1 MESFLL
7 LFVIVF
13 MGFLVKFPKEKRF
26 NFLKSFVIVYAE
38 VIMTSILFVG
48 LLFGIMKTPLR
59 NYMLNTPNSLFV
71 VVLLIAIIDG
81 IIISWFNR
89 WLIPKF
95 NVTLQVQ
102 TLCEYIIQ
110 WSLIYITVYQVIFD
124 NIVKSAKL
132 LKSPEATLAN
142 MDILNPADMMMII
155 LPSLISVWIGV
166 IVYKAYK
173 DTI

>member
-26 NFLKSFVIVYAE
+26 NFLKSFVLVYAE
-38 VIMTSILFVG
+38 VIMTSILFLG
-48 LLFGIMKTPLR
+48 FIFLILITPLKNAMIR
-59 NYMLNTPNSLFV
+59 TPDSLFV

-89 WLIPKF
+89 WFIPKF
-95 NVTLQVQ
+95 NITLQVQ

-132 LKSPEATLAN
+132 IHNPEATLAN
-142 MDILNPADMMMII
+142 LDIMNPADMILLI